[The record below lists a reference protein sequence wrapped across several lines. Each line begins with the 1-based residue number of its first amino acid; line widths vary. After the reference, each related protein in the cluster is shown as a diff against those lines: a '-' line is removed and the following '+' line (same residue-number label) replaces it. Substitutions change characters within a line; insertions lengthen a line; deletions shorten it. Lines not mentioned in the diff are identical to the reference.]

1 MSEIPMATVEL
12 HDLKVY
18 QLAMRVGEDVWS
30 LTAGWDWLA
39 KQTIGVHWIRSADS
53 IAASIAESHGRCS
66 EKDGVH
72 FYSDAL
78 AHLSQTQTWLE
89 KVMARKLV
97 PDPVA
102 RELSEKLESLRCLLN
117 HHLGSIKQSPFGI
130 VPPSTRGDSIHLLP
144 LEEFFYPHSSGW
156 NA

>member
-1 MSEIPMATVEL
+1 MATVEL

-39 KQTIGVHWIRSADS
+39 KQTVALQWIRSADS

-66 EKDGVH
+66 DKEGAR
-72 FYSDAL
+72 FYGDAL
-78 AHLSQTQTWLE
+78 GHLNQTQTWLE

-97 PDPVA
+97 PEPLA
-102 RELSEKLESLRCLLN
+102 HELSEKLVTLRCLLN
-117 HHLGSIKQSPFGI
+117 HHMGTFGPSPFTA
-130 VPPSTRGDSIHLLP
+130 VHKPSRSGSIHLLP
-144 LEEFFYPHSSGW
+144 LEEFFHPHPSDW
-156 NA
+156 NS